1 MTHLS
6 LLRYCTLAEG
16 ISYLGL
22 LFVAMPLKYW
32 LGLSLATQVA
42 GGVHGISFIAFCVAL
57 LQTHHERRWSRR
69 YSGTLLLVTLIPG
82 SLFWLDRELRK
93 SA

>member
-16 ISYLGL
+16 ISYLSL
-22 LFVAMPLKYW
+22 LFIAMPLKYW
-32 LGLSLATQVA
+32 YGLPMATRIA
-42 GGVHGISFIAFCVAL
+42 GGVHGFLFVAFCVVL
-57 LQTHHERRWSRR
+57 FQTHHERQWSRR
-69 YSGTLLLVTLIPG
+69 YSGTLLLVTLVPG
-82 SLFWLDRELRK
+82 SLFWLDRRIRM